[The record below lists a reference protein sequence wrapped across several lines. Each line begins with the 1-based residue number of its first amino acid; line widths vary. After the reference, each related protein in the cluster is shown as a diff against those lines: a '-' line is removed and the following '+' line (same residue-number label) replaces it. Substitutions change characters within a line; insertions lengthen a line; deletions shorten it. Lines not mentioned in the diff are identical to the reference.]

1 MRTRGLEAA
10 VIWNVHFMS
19 NPLGCWTGF
28 MGKEKSRQ
36 SFRCGGFVSQRRSE
50 DYGAPRPGMGEAM
63 TEIDF
68 GAQAEHDT
76 G

>member
-1 MRTRGLEAA
+1 
-10 VIWNVHFMS
+10 VH
-19 NPLGCWTGF
+19 
-28 MGKEKSRQ
+28 
-36 SFRCGGFVSQRRSE
+36 GGFLGGCRLFEGKREKPPELSLWRLRISEGGSE

-68 GAQAEHDT
+68 TAQAEHDT